1 MIGLASDLKAKKIKE
16 IYIIIIKNLIY
27 FIKMKELCIII
38 ISEKYIQLNLTNKEM
53 NWESI

>member
-1 MIGLASDLKAKKIKE
+1 MIELASDLKAKKIKE

-38 ISEKYIQLNLTNKEM
+38 IQIKHIKMNLTNQEM
-53 NWESI
+53 N